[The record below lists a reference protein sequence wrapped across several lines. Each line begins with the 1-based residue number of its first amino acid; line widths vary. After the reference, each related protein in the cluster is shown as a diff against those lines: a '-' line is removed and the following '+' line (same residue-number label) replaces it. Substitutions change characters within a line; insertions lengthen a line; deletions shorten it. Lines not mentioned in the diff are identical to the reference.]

1 MKKTL
6 SIFVAAML
14 LLAAVPSFAQVQIG
28 AGYVSS
34 SDRVRVSNS
43 TEVESTPSNGVY
55 GGVGFTLPLGGDLAV
70 TPGIYYSYLTNRSV
84 SSVAGGII
92 AVAGEKEEHYVNVP
106 IHFNYGANFTPKFRF
121 FFFGGP
127 AVSYGVISRTTVSGS
142 ILGFSANT
150 VVDNYRDVS
159 GYGRWDVMVGGGMG
173 FDLVNRLRLTVG
185 YDFGLMNRYI
195 DGGDYDRHRQQ
206 LHAGLAFL
214 F

>member
-43 TEVESTPSNGVY
+43 TEV
-55 GGVGFTLPLGGDLAV
+55 D
-70 TPGIYYSYLTNRSV
+70 LTNRSV

-92 AVAGEKEEHYVNVP
+92 AVAGEREEHYVNVP